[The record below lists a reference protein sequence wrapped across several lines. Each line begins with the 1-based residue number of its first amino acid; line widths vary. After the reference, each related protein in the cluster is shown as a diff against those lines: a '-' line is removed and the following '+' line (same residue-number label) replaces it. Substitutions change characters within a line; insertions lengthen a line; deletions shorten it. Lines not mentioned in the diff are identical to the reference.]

1 MTETFNS
8 FYGNRHTR
16 RTPLGESLLDIF
28 RRHQLKDVYAV
39 KFYTP
44 EVRGLNY
51 DDREYP
57 EAGGFQVVV
66 RLEKFPTTNPRW
78 SVSVQRKSYDAVTA
92 VADPKAVAKLH
103 SEELIATDLTTRQA
117 FDQAMDTY
125 SKFRWDTDG
134 VRQGYRY
141 NERVLD
147 DVPPLLLEDEDI
159 RRTVSI
165 LSMPA
170 YETVRMGTHRLE
182 ERRTKALN
190 MLREQ
195 HAGVAHHGLR

>member
-125 SKFRWDTDG
+125 SKFRWDTNG

-141 NERVLD
+141 NEHVLD

-159 RRTVSI
+159 RRTISI

>member
-57 EAGGFQVVV
+57 EARGFQVVV

-195 HAGVAHHGLR
+195 HAGVAHHSPR

>member
-1 MTETFNS
+1 MSETFNS

-78 SVSVQRKSYDAVTA
+78 SVSVQRKSYESVTD
-92 VADPKAVAKLH
+92 VANPKAVAKLH
-103 SEELIATDLTTRQA
+103 SDELIATDLTTRQA
-117 FDQAMDTY
+117 FDQAIDTY
-125 SKFRWDTDG
+125 SKIRWDEEG
-134 VRQGYRY
+134 VRQGYSY
-141 NERVLD
+141 SERVID
-147 DVPPLLLEDEDI
+147 DVPPLLLEDEDA
-159 RRTVSI
+159 RKTLSI
-165 LSMPA
+165 FSMPA

-182 ERRTKALN
+182 ERRTRALN

-195 HAGVAHHGLR
+195 RDGVAHYRLR

>member
-1 MTETFNS
+1 MSETFNS
-8 FYGNRHTR
+8 FYGNRHTN
-16 RTPLGESLLDIF
+16 RTPLKESLLDIF

-51 DDREYP
+51 DDRENP

-78 SVSVQRKSYDAVTA
+78 SVSVQRKSYESPTDV
-92 VADPKAVAKLH
+92 VNPKAVAKLH
-103 SEELIATDLTTRQA
+103 SEELIATNLTTRQA
-117 FDQAMDTY
+117 FDQAMETY
-125 SKFRWDTDG
+125 SKIRWDAETA
-134 VRQGYRY
+134 RQGYRY
-141 NERVLD
+141 RECVID
-147 DVPPLLLEDEDI
+147 DVPPLLLEDEEI
-159 RRTVSI
+159 RKTVSI

-170 YETVRMGTHRLE
+170 YETIRMGTHRLE

>member
-66 RLEKFPTTNPRW
+66 RLEKFPTTTPRW

-125 SKFRWDTDG
+125 SKFRWDTNG

-141 NERVLD
+141 NEHVLD

-159 RRTVSI
+159 RRTISI